1 MVEAYAKTAGKFT
14 LWFQMFKLAA
24 MLKTNAGQKRKLR
37 GSQNQQRSTQ
47 SWDDFSHQL
56 DPHYSRKSASYIQGV
71 FFSLGLPLKS
81 MENLG

>member
-37 GSQNQQRSTQ
+37 GSQNQQRSMVDGSITLKL
-47 SWDDFSHQL
+47 DFLALQTNTHCI
-56 DPHYSRKSASYIQGV
+56 SRSIV
-71 FFSLGLPLKS
+71 
-81 MENLG
+81 EI